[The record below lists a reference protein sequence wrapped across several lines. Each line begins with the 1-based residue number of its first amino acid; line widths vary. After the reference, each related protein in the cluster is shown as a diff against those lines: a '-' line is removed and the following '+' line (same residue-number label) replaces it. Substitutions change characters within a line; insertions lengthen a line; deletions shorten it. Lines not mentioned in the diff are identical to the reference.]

1 MDSLRKKSAEFRA
14 GSPFVAGYDGV
25 MVGCRQTR
33 DGAWK
38 RMGMSVRE
46 VGRRGGG
53 LASEPFDWRCAWR
66 VHCCWEVLTGPET
79 VVNSL

>member
-25 MVGCRQTR
+25 MVGCQQMQ

-38 RMGMSVRE
+38 QMGMSV
-46 VGRRGGG
+46 
-53 LASEPFDWRCAWR
+53 
-66 VHCCWEVLTGPET
+66 
-79 VVNSL
+79 